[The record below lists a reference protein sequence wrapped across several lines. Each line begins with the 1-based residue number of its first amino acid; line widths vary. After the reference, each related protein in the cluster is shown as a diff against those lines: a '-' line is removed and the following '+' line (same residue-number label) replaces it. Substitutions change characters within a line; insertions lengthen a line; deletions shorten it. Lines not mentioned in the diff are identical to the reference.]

1 MKKTIMICD
10 RCHAEY
16 RPAEITGY
24 IYKLIEDDGDFENDV
39 DLCPECTKEL
49 EMWFRK
55 TNEPIKTI

>member
-10 RCHAEY
+10 RCNAEY
-16 RPAEITGY
+16 RSAEIIGFR
-24 IYKLIEDDGDFENDV
+24 YKLIENGVDYEDDM

-55 TNEPIKTI
+55 TNKPIKTI